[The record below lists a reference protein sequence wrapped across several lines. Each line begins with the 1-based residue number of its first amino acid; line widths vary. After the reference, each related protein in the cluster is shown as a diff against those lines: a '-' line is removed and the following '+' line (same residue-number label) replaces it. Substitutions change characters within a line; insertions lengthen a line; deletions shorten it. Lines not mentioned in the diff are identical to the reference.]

1 LKKISLSIII
11 LLIPVI
17 SIGQEF
23 EKEKIKSVVK
33 TFFEG
38 FHKKDSLLLSSVL
51 EKSFHLNSTSFKEN
65 EGILRNING
74 SNFISA
80 VISRPDSP
88 SWKEKLFSY
97 DIKIDGPLAN
107 VWVEYEFF
115 IDNKLNHCGVN
126 SIHLLKK
133 KSGWKIF
140 NITDSRKNNC
150 NN

>member
-1 LKKISLSIII
+1 MKKISLIIII

-115 IDNKLNHCGVN
+115 IDNKLNH
-126 SIHLLKK
+126 
-133 KSGWKIF
+133 
-140 NITDSRKNNC
+140 
-150 NN
+150 